1 MKRLMKCLWQDE
13 HGVILSTE
21 IVIVGSVLVV
31 GLITGMATLQEA
43 VNGELED
50 LAGAIGS
57 LDQSYSYSGQETDC
71 KKCHACTAGSWYR
84 DVQERCDKEPCD
96 IAADEGTI
104 QAVPC
109 LKTACVA
116 QSGEG
121 SGCNSCT
128 TCGQQSCSGSCGSR
142 CSDSPCLDYVPK
154 ARCISNGVPGMKSTV
169 WPLGHSAGPA
179 VISTDDASCAPVCTT
194 KKPYLNIPESVW

>member
-1 MKRLMKCLWQDE
+1 MKRLIKCLWQDE

-43 VNGELED
+43 VNGELND

-57 LDQSYSYSGQETDC
+57 LDQSYSFSGQETDC
-71 KKCHACTAGSWYR
+71 RNCYGCTAGSSYR
-84 DVQERCDKEPCD
+84 DIQERCDEEPCD
-96 IAADEGTI
+96 IAADAGQI
-104 QAVPC
+104 KAMPYV
-109 LKTACVA
+109 KTACVT
-116 QSGEG
+116 QSCEG

-128 TCGQQSCSGSCGSR
+128 SCGQRSCGGGCGSQVLNCEPGPHCVR
-142 CSDSPCLDYVPK
+142 
-154 ARCISNGVPGMKSTV
+154 NGVPHMKSTV
-169 WPLGHSAGPA
+169 WPLEHSAIAATPA
-179 VISTDDASCAPVCTT
+179 VISTDATSCVPACST

>member
-84 DVQERCDKEPCD
+84 DVREDCDKEPCD

-104 QAVPC
+104 AAVPC

-121 SGCNSCT
+121 SCCNSCS
-128 TCGQQSCSGSCGSR
+128 TCGQQSCGGSCGSQ
-142 CSDSPCLDYVPK
+142 CLDYVPK
-154 ARCISNGVPGMKSTV
+154 ARCISNGVPNMKSTV
-169 WPLGHSAGPA
+169 WPLDNSAA
-179 VISTDDASCAPVCTT
+179 STVIATDGSDCAPACTT